1 MHDER
6 QRNAASAKKREANRR
21 NAQLSTGPKT
31 ERGKAWSRR
40 NAVKD
45 GLLAST
51 LLTSAEGCAED
62 AAEFRKLVTAL
73 RQSFAPQGALEEL
86 WVARIAIFWCRQNRE
101 LECEQNL
108 VPGTFK
114 DPSWW
119 KLEEAELTE
128 RHDLLLLDKFD
139 RILRYGNAIQRQLV
153 YSINELERLQRA
165 RKQRHGQS
173 APNIQLPTTP

>member
-6 QRNAASAKKREANRR
+6 QRNATSAKKREANRR

-31 ERGKAWSRR
+31 ESGKAWSRR
-40 NAVKD
+40 NAVKH
-45 GLLAST
+45 GLWAST
-51 LLTSAEGCAED
+51 LLTSAEGCAGD

-86 WVARIAIFWCRQNRE
+86 WVARIAICWCRQNRE
-101 LECEQNL
+101 LE
-108 VPGTFK
+108 K
-114 DPSWW
+114 
-119 KLEEAELTE
+119 AELTE

-173 APNIQLPTTP
+173 ARNIQLPSTP